1 MSRSS
6 DRGVVEP
13 YAALAAVLALTA
25 ALGVYGVAHASLPL
39 DPSPSTPA
47 DAALERA
54 ADALGPGP
62 ADPAALAAAVGPN
75 ARVNAT
81 LSTADRT
88 WHVGP
93 PVPAG
98 ADSAATPL
106 PVRVSNRTVRPGR
119 LRVWAWR

>member
-47 DAALERA
+47 HAALERV

-62 ADPAALAAAVGPN
+62 TDPAALAAAVGPR
-75 ARVNAT
+75 RVNAT

-88 WHVGP
+88 WRAGP
-93 PVPAG
+93 PVPPG